1 MFPGFAFSILL
12 MLQPAAWDFHL
23 LDARGNPHSK
33 AEWKNKQAIVMLF
46 VSTECPISNRY
57 APTINRMAQEYSRKN
72 VAFFLVQS
80 DPGLS
85 PQAAEQHAK
94 EFALTI
100 PVLMDPE
107 QILASELETLVTPTA
122 IVLNNAGEVLYR
134 GRVDDRNIDLGKYR
148 DAPKRED
155 LKIALDEVLAGKK
168 VSEPVTKVI
177 GCFLPPPKKGRREF
191 QNS

>member
-1 MFPGFAFSILL
+1 MSLGLAFSILL
-12 MLQPAAWDFHL
+12 LLQPAGWDFHL
-23 LDARGNPHSK
+23 LDARGNPHST

-57 APTINRMAQEYSRKN
+57 APTINRMAQEYSQKN

-80 DPGLS
+80 DPDLT
-85 PQAAEQHAK
+85 PQAAQQHAK

-107 QILASELETLVTPTA
+107 QVLASKLEALVTPTA
-122 IVLNNAGEVLYR
+122 IVLSGTGEVRYR

-148 DAPKRED
+148 EVPKRED
-155 LKIALDEVLAGKK
+155 LKMALDEVLGRRK
-168 VSEPVTKVI
+168 VSEPETKVI
-177 GCFLPPPKKGRREF
+177 GCYLPPPRKGKGEF